1 LVAQATEN
9 VLQEFG
15 GLHEAF
21 SRVLL
26 RKCHATLSLCAL
38 AAAGAA
44 GFTTPLPGDD
54 SRKHFLRLFIH
65 AKKKGERLS
74 ASRLVILSYF
84 FVSFPHVWLLVSG
97 LVTTGICI

>member
-65 AKKKGERLS
+65 AKKKESDYLHQG
-74 ASRLVILSYF
+74 
-84 FVSFPHVWLLVSG
+84 W
-97 LVTTGICI
+97 